1 MEVKQCDF
9 VCEIRDREAHRHVR
23 AILPTEKF
31 VGAHTD
37 IEDVPRRNARGIV
50 IVVSCAFR
58 GYSQPRSA
66 EIGVTRGDAVIR
78 CGCLSTTKETD
89 RRLLGRAE
97 CKRVRKA
104 CDVARNKSAIVPP
117 CEGPPRTVLLPL
129 IA

>member
-1 MEVKQCDF
+1 MEVIQCDF

-23 AILPTEKF
+23 AILPPEKF

-37 IEDVPRRNARGIV
+37 IEYVPRRNARGIV
-50 IVVSCAFR
+50 IVVGCTFH

-66 EIGVTRGDAVIR
+66 EIGVARRDAGIR
-78 CGCLSTTKETD
+78 CGCLPTTKETD

-97 CKRVRKA
+97 CERIRKA
-104 CDVARNKSAIVPP
+104 CDVAGNKSAIVAPSERPP
-117 CEGPPRTVLLPL
+117 WTVFLPL